1 MIVKFDKLFENKD
14 ELRNIDM
21 KDPFYV
27 AACAVNIMC
36 AYDPNYVTGPYGR
49 CSTYNTIFKTKY

>member
-27 AACAVNIMC
+27 AEIILIFSS
-36 AYDPNYVTGPYGR
+36 
-49 CSTYNTIFKTKY
+49 STIIESSSVRG